1 MTLTPPRA
9 GTHILDRRR
18 LMQAGSGAVLATP
31 LVPGNLFAMHQA
43 TPVAPAV
50 VPATGEAVPDLAAFD
65 AALTSA
71 MTTWSIPGAQL
82 AIASNDRL
90 VYNRG
95 FGYASLDD
103 GTVVTP
109 DMLFRIASTSK
120 PITAVAILM
129 LVDSGDITLDTPV
142 FPLLGY
148 ELPPNASFDSRLDSV
163 TIEHLLVHAGG
174 WNSVDSF
181 DPQYQPW
188 SLLAA
193 HALNANVPAE
203 AETIIRFML
212 TQPLD
217 FDPGTQSAYSNFG
230 FNVLGRVIEHVSGLS
245 YEQFVIDNILK
256 PAGIT
261 DMAIGGTTLEEQMPN
276 EVQYYSPPGLDP
288 RPGVFP
294 GGGFVPVG
302 YGSFYMPAVDA
313 HGGWIASAEDL
324 VRFTLAI
331 DGTKGPALLKP
342 ETVTAMEATPRP
354 ASAAAGAGN
363 VEEALGLG
371 WNSVPRDDGYEWSHA
386 GALEGSNASWLVR
399 TPEGITLAVVLNS
412 LPEDYGS
419 FFGDLI
425 PALQTLLAETA
436 TWPDHDLFG

>member
-1 MTLTPPRA
+1 MPLTPPRTGA
-9 GTHILDRRR
+9 HILHRRR
-18 LMQAGSGAVLATP
+18 LMQVGTAATLSASATP
-31 LVPGNLFAMHQA
+31 GMLFAQGTA
-43 TPVAPAV
+43 TPVGSESIPV
-50 VPATGEAVPDLAAFD
+50 TGEAVPDLAAFD
-65 AALTSA
+65 AA
-71 MTTWSIPGAQL
+71 MTATMTAWAIPGAQL
-82 AIASNDRL
+82 AIANDDRL
-90 VYNRG
+90 IYNRG
-95 FGYASLDD
+95 FGYASVED
-103 GTVVTP
+103 GTVVEP

-129 LVDSGDITLDTPV
+129 LVDAGDLTLDTPV

-148 ELPPNASFDSRLDSV
+148 ELPPDAPFDARLDSV
-163 TIEHLLVHAGG
+163 TVEHLLVHAGG
-174 WNSVDSF
+174 WNSIASF

-193 HALNANVPAE
+193 HALNAEVPAE

-230 FNVLGRVIEHVSGLS
+230 FNVLGRVIEHVSGQG
-245 YEQFVIDNILK
+245 YEQFVIDKALK

-261 DMAIGGTTLEEQMPN
+261 AMAIGGTTLEERLPN
-276 EVQYYSPPGLDP
+276 EVRYYSPPGLDP
-288 RPGVFP
+288 RPTVFP
-294 GGGFVPVG
+294 EGGFVPVG

-313 HGGWIASAEDL
+313 HGGWIATAEDL

-331 DGTKGPALLKP
+331 DGTKGSALLKP
-342 ETVTAMEATPRP
+342 ETVNLIETTPRP
-354 ASAAAGAGN
+354 PSAAAGAGN

-371 WNSVPRDDGYEWSHA
+371 WNSVPQGNGYEWSHA

-412 LPEDYGS
+412 LPEDYGA

-425 PALQTLLAETA
+425 PTLQQLLAET
-436 TWPDHDLFG
+436 TMWPEHNLFE